1 MNCPLRINQT
11 FLIWRGARFVDI
23 MLVRWKPL
31 GSKKWAF
38 KWFHTLLFLLKNR
51 LSYRSFISTW
61 RKSTTIVHGV
71 SYSQT
76 LSNSFCT
83 LTDVFLYCTLSDAF
97 FYPTNSILLDIIRH
111 TVLFFTY
118 SWHTISHCSSIGV
131 WRYSQKY
138 LTLKDVWRF
147 DNNAPFFSTSCI
159 KAIKKCRSSQAKYRQ
174 IT

>member
-1 MNCPLRINQT
+1 M
-11 FLIWRGARFVDI
+11 ARSTICWYYVGGMKTI
-23 MLVRWKPL
+23 
-31 GSKKWAF
+31 GQQKWAF
-38 KWFHTLLFLLKNR
+38 KWFHTLLFLLISRHDVSR
-51 LSYRSFISTW
+51 LL
-61 RKSTTIVHGV
+61 VHGM

-97 FYPTNSILLDIIRH
+97 FYPTISILLDIIRH

-118 SWHTISHCSSIGV
+118 AWHTISHCSSIGV

>member
-1 MNCPLRINQT
+1 MAKSTICWYYVGEMKTIGQQ
-11 FLIWRGARFVDI
+11 
-23 MLVRWKPL
+23 
-31 GSKKWAF
+31 KWAF

-61 RKSTTIVHGV
+61 RKSTTSTWSVL
-71 SYSQT
+71 
-76 LSNSFCT
+76 LSDSIQ
-83 LTDVFLYCTLSDAF
+83 LYCTLSDAF

-118 SWHTISHCSSIGV
+118 AWHTISHCSSIGV

-147 DNNAPFFSTSCI
+147 DNNAPFFSTN
-159 KAIKKCRSSQAKYRQ
+159 KKMSLVSSK
-174 IT
+174 I

>member
-1 MNCPLRINQT
+1 MISHITIPL
-11 FLIWRGARFVDI
+11 
-23 MLVRWKPL
+23 
-31 GSKKWAF
+31 KKIVC
-38 KWFHTLLFLLKNR
+38 HTVLLSRPDVSRLL
-51 LSYRSFISTW
+51 
-61 RKSTTIVHGV
+61 VHGMA
-71 SYSQT
+71 YSQT

-97 FYPTNSILLDIIRH
+97 FYPTNSILLNIIRH

-118 SWHTISHCSSIGV
+118 AWHIIPLFIH
-131 WRYSQKY
+131 WRMKIFSEM
-138 LTLKDVWRF
+138 LKEVWRF

>member
-1 MNCPLRINQT
+1 MGCNITFIKIGYFCFTTLRHWPLWTALYELIKHFRYGEEHDLLILCWWDENHWVVKMRILMISHFT
-11 FLIWRGARFVDI
+11 I
-23 MLVRWKPL
+23 
-31 GSKKWAF
+31 
-38 KWFHTLLFLLKNR
+38 LLKNR

-61 RKSTTIVHGV
+61 RIHVRRLLVYGM

-118 SWHTISHCSSIGV
+118 AWHTIPLFIH
-131 WRYSQKY
+131 WRMKIFSEIFNVKRR
-138 LTLKDVWRF
+138 LTFR
-147 DNNAPFFSTSCI
+147 
-159 KAIKKCRSSQAKYRQ
+159 
-174 IT
+174 

>member
-1 MNCPLRINQT
+1 M
-11 FLIWRGARFVDI
+11 ARSTICWYYVGEMKTI
-23 MLVRWKPL
+23 
-31 GSKKWAF
+31 GQQKWAF

-61 RKSTTIVHGV
+61 RKSTTSTWNVL
-71 SYSQT
+71 
-76 LSNSFCT
+76 LSDSIQLLLYT
-83 LTDVFLYCTLSDAF
+83 YWRIPFLYCTLSDAF

-118 SWHTISHCSSIGV
+118 AWHTISHCSSIGV

-138 LTLKDVWRF
+138 LTLKEVWRF

-159 KAIKKCRSSQAKYRQ
+159 KAIKKMSLVSSK
-174 IT
+174 I

>member
-1 MNCPLRINQT
+1 M
-11 FLIWRGARFVDI
+11 ARSTICWYYVGEMKTI
-23 MLVRWKPL
+23 
-31 GSKKWAF
+31 GQQKWAF

-61 RKSTTIVHGV
+61 RKSTTSTWNV
-71 SYSQT
+71 
-76 LSNSFCT
+76 L
-83 LTDVFLYCTLSDAF
+83 LSDSIQLLL
-97 FYPTNSILLDIIRH
+97 YTNWRIPILYTFWRILLSDKFYSSRH
-111 TVLFFTY
+111 HPATVLFFTY
-118 SWHTISHCSSIGV
+118 AWHTISHCSSIGV

>member
-11 FLIWRGARFVDI
+11 FSIWRGARFVDMMKTI
-23 MLVRWKPL
+23 
-31 GSKKWAF
+31 GQQKWAF

-61 RKSTTIVHGV
+61 RKSTTSTWNV
-71 SYSQT
+71 
-76 LSNSFCT
+76 L
-83 LTDVFLYCTLSDAF
+83 LSDSIQLLL
-97 FYPTNSILLDIIRH
+97 YTNWRIPILYTFWRILLSDKFYSSRH
-111 TVLFFTY
+111 HPAYRPVLYICLTHY
-118 SWHTISHCSSIGV
+118 PHCSCIGV

-138 LTLKDVWRF
+138 LKLKDVWRF

>member
-1 MNCPLRINQT
+1 M
-11 FLIWRGARFVDI
+11 ARSTICWYYVGEMKTI
-23 MLVRWKPL
+23 RQQ
-31 GSKKWAF
+31 KWAF
-38 KWFHTLLFLLKNR
+38 KWFHTLLFLLKIVCHTVLLSRHDVSR
-51 LSYRSFISTW
+51 LL
-61 RKSTTIVHGV
+61 VHGM

-97 FYPTNSILLDIIRH
+97 FYPTISILLDIIRH

-118 SWHTISHCSSIGV
+118 AWHTISHCSSIGV

-159 KAIKKCRSSQAKYRQ
+159 KAIKKMSLVSSK
-174 IT
+174 I

>member
-1 MNCPLRINQT
+1 M
-11 FLIWRGARFVDI
+11 ARSTICWYYVGEMKTI
-23 MLVRWKPL
+23 
-31 GSKKWAF
+31 GQQKWAF

-118 SWHTISHCSSIGV
+118 AWHTISHCSSIGV

-159 KAIKKCRSSQAKYRQ
+159 KAIKKMSLASSK
-174 IT
+174 I

>member
-1 MNCPLRINQT
+1 M
-11 FLIWRGARFVDI
+11 
-23 MLVRWKPL
+23 
-31 GSKKWAF
+31 
-38 KWFHTLLFLLKNR
+38 
-51 LSYRSFISTW
+51 
-61 RKSTTIVHGV
+61 

-118 SWHTISHCSSIGV
+118 AWQTISHCSSIGV

-138 LTLKDVWRF
+138 LTLKDVGRF

-174 IT
+174 ITWKHHWSCSNHNDFNKQYNQNEIDRPTTHLLYNYPKSINVLVKWHQHRCTSYRYILF